1 MKIIHTDD
9 FKKDLQKLPSST
21 RSSFQSQQTR
31 FESNPRHP
39 SLHTKKL
46 KDLDGV
52 YSLRIGKTHR
62 ALFFFTTEGHVTFF
76 AVGHRKD
83 IYR

>member
-9 FKKDLQKLPSST
+9 FKKDLKKLPSAT
-21 RSSFQSQQTR
+21 ERSFFSQQNR
-31 FESNPRHP
+31 FESNQRHP

-52 YSLRIGKTHR
+52 YSLRIGKSHR
-62 ALFFFTTEGHVTFF
+62 ALFFFTDDGAVTFF
-76 AVGHRKD
+76 AIGHRKD

>member
-1 MKIIHTDD
+1 MKIIRTDD
-9 FKKDLQKLPSST
+9 FEKHLQKLPSAT
-21 RSSFQSQQTR
+21 MRSFLSQLNR
-31 FESNPRHP
+31 FETNPRHS

-52 YSLRIGKTHR
+52 YSIRIGRVHR
-62 ALFFFTTEGHVTFF
+62 ALFFFDATGNATFF
-76 AVGHRKD
+76 AIGHRKD

>member
-1 MKIIHTDD
+1 MTVTYTND
-9 FKKDLQKLPSST
+9 FKKHLSRLPSVT
-21 RSSFQSQQTR
+21 QRAFELQQRKFVT
-31 FESNPRHP
+31 NPRHP

-52 YSLRIGKTHR
+52 YSFRVGRSYR
-62 ALFFFTTEGHVTFF
+62 ALFFFQVNDHVVFF
-76 AVGHRKD
+76 AIGHRKD